1 MILHPERFLTVE
13 ETRTKKPMA
22 SKKNPNIF
30 AMKAASMRSNLSP
43 HVIRIWE
50 KRYQAVTPQRTDTKR
65 RLYSE
70 EDVERLIL
78 LRKAIDAGHRI
89 GQIARLSREE
99 LLKLI
104 PPTQRF
110 PEPEGTLSTGDD
122 LPPVTVDDLVGA
134 VKNFDDL
141 TLSES
146 LYRAAVTLSRPH
158 LIEKIVVPFIVRVVD
173 MWHKGT
179 LRVAH
184 ELLATSVMRSFLAS
198 INETSTLPKSAPCIV
213 VTTPAGQIHEL
224 GALIAATTA
233 LTVGW
238 RALYF
243 GPNLPTEEICA
254 AAEQNK
260 ALAVAL
266 SIVYPANDAHVIQE
280 FVKLRRLLPARLP
293 IIVGGRSA
301 GSYKTVLEEI
311 NAIVLPDANSLRDC
325 LGELSESAN

>member
-1 MILHPERFLTVE
+1 MAHPERFQTE
-13 ETRTKKPMA
+13 DQTMA
-22 SKKNPNIF
+22 SKKASNIF

-50 KRYQAVTPQRTDTKR
+50 KRYQAVVPHRTDTKR

-89 GQIARLSREE
+89 GQIARLPREE

-110 PEPEGTLSTGDD
+110 PEPDGTRSTDAAQR
-122 LPPVTVDDLVGA
+122 PVTVDDLIEA
-134 VKNFDDL
+134 VKSFDDL
-141 TLSES
+141 TLGES

-158 LIEKIVVPFIVRVVD
+158 LIEKIVVPFIVRVGN
-173 MWHKGT
+173 MWHEGT

-184 ELLATSVMRSFLAS
+184 EHLATSVMRSFLAS
-198 INETSTLPKSAPCIV
+198 LNETSTLPKSAPCIV
-213 VTTPAGQIHEL
+213 VTTPAGQVHEL

-238 RALYF
+238 KALYL

-266 SIVYPANDAHVIQE
+266 SIVYPAGDAHVNQE
-280 FVKLRRLLPARLP
+280 LVKLRRLLAAPVA

-311 NAIVLPDANSLRDC
+311 DAIVLPDANSFRDC
-325 LGELSESAN
+325 LDDLGTAARS